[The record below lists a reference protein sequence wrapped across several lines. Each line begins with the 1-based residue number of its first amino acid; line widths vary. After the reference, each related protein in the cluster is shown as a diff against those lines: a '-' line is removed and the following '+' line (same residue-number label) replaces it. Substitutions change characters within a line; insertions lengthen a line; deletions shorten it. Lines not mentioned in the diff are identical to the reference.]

1 MITALRSRLVEGSE
15 VVPGGDLKGLRWQRG
30 RGPRLGLGSRL
41 PLLVHS
47 GSLASWHRS
56 KGGQGRSRPGCT
68 GPVQRNTRSRGGG
81 SVSSALYTYHGLVS
95 VIFPARLSAL
105 SAGPTSPAARG
116 SASPR
121 PPARAAPSSTGTC
134 PHLHSNVDTGSDA
147 NRL

>member
-1 MITALRSRLVEGSE
+1 MDHNRSCALVVLQDRRNIENTSTRETVSVHFTVSKISTDMPDDGVSDDHSVAFRLVEGSE

-81 SVSSALYTYHGLVS
+81 ILTTDL
-95 VIFPARLSAL
+95 
-105 SAGPTSPAARG
+105 
-116 SASPR
+116 
-121 PPARAAPSSTGTC
+121 
-134 PHLHSNVDTGSDA
+134 
-147 NRL
+147 